1 MHETQHRT
9 GTPGAADSVRR
20 LVDQTLAAWE
30 PAFTMLDDAWSSWAG
45 ATGDLGATPYRG
57 RRRRGHHDHDHD
69 RCGCDD
75 GHEHRRHDRHDRCD
89 HCACCS
95 CATGADVLVEAR
107 VGERRVVP
115 VTLHN
120 PRRRATT
127 VTLQPGE
134 WTSCTDDAP
143 QLRTEVV
150 PGGEI
155 TLQPC
160 ETRVVRLVITIGG
173 PQSKEEVQRVGS
185 DVRCCTVAVSDL
197 RLDGCGTTVRLAVAV
212 LPSDCGAVEVD
223 CCSCGC

>member
-9 GTPGAADSVRR
+9 GTPRAADPVRR
-20 LVDQTLAAWE
+20 LVDQALAAWE
-30 PAFTMLDDAWSSWAG
+30 PAFAVLDDAWSTWAG
-45 ATGDLGATPYRG
+45 AAAGRDRRQRDGD
-57 RRRRGHHDHDHD
+57 H
-69 RCGCDD
+69 CGCAD
-75 GHEHRRHDRHDRCD
+75 GRPHHRHDRCD
-89 HCACCS
+89 PCTCCS
-95 CATGADVLVEAR
+95 CADGADVVVEAR

-134 WTSCTDDAP
+134 WTACTDDAP
-143 QLRTEVV
+143 QMSTEVQ

-160 ETRVVRLVITIGG
+160 ETRVLRLVVTVGTPTSTDDYQQRPGG
-173 PQSKEEVQRVGS
+173 

-197 RLDGCGTTVRLAVAV
+197 RVDGCGTTVRLAVAV
-212 LPSDCGAVEVD
+212 LPSDCGAVEID
-223 CCSCGC
+223 CCGCGC